1 MDLRIEIRPGSDPI
15 SGVVHAGDPPT
26 SRPFTGWMGLVDR
39 ISAAVAEADENPAVA
54 DPPL

>member
-1 MDLRIEIRPGSDPI
+1 VDLRIEIRPGSDPI